1 MASARI
7 AVLQS
12 RLDEL
17 YDNLRLENAK
27 ASVDNTEHSTA
38 QHSTAQHSTAQHSTA
53 HYSIAWHLAL
63 LQQCSGHI

>member
-27 ASVDNTEHSTA
+27 ASVDTTKTA
-38 QHSTAQHSTAQHSTA
+38 SYERQMDYLTREMELYKATKGE
-53 HYSIAWHLAL
+53 L
-63 LQQCSGHI
+63 LQQRWGCNNHG